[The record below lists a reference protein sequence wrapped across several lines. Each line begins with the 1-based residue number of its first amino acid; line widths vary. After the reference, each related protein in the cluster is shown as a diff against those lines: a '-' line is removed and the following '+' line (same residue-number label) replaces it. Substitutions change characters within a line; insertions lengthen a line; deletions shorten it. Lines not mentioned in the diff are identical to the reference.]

1 MMEKYGIGGWKGNE
15 LCVCD
20 SVIMNFVKFHGNG
33 NDYIVFEAKRL
44 SAVASLNEFA
54 RRVCDRHYGAGA
66 DGVAVVGES
75 ETADFK
81 VRIFNADGSE
91 AASSG
96 NGTRCAAAYL
106 FYRKLWSKHELRF
119 ETKAGVKLF
128 RLREDLGAGRYLFQ
142 AEMGR
147 PQFESG
153 RIPMLTDEAQERVV
167 DYPLAVGDETVRVTA
182 LQMCNPNCCV
192 FVEDFGRVD
201 WRRLG
206 KMIESH
212 ERFPE
217 KTNVLFVRTVDARR
231 IEARV
236 WERGV
241 GETFSSGTGAC
252 AAVVAASIENRTGR
266 RVAVEMPGGRFEV
279 EWRADREVLLTG
291 EAEIVYEGEWRGK

>member
-1 MMEKYGIGGWKGNE
+1 
-15 LCVCD
+15 
-20 SVIMNFVKFHGNG
+20 MNFIKFHGNG

-44 SAVASLNEFA
+44 AAIASLNEFA
-54 RRVCDRHYGAGA
+54 RQVCDRHYGAGA

-106 FYRKLWSKHELRF
+106 FYRTLWPQSVLRF

-128 RLREDLGAGRYLFQ
+128 RLREDLGEGRYLFQ

-147 PQFESG
+147 PQFESE
-153 RIPMLTDEAQERVV
+153 RIPMLTDGAQERVV

-206 KMIESH
+206 KLIESH

-217 KTNVLFVRTVDARR
+217 KTNVLFVRAVDTGR

-252 AAVVAASIENRTGR
+252 AAVVAASIGNRTGR
-266 RVAVEMPGGRFEV
+266 RVAVVMPGGRFEV
-279 EWRADREVLLTG
+279 EWRADWEVLLTG
-291 EAEIVYEGEWRGK
+291 EAEIVYEGEWKSK

>member
-1 MMEKYGIGGWKGNE
+1 
-15 LCVCD
+15 
-20 SVIMNFVKFHGNG
+20 MNFTKFHGNG

-44 SAVASLNEFA
+44 TSVASLNDFA
-54 RRVCDRHYGAGA
+54 RQICDRHYGAGA

-75 ETADFK
+75 VKADFS

-106 FYRKLWSKHELRF
+106 FHQKLWTANELRF

-128 RLREDLGAGRYLFQ
+128 RLREQLGEGRYLFQ

-147 PQFESG
+147 PQFESLQ
-153 RIPMLTDEAQERVV
+153 IPMLTDEPRKRVV
-167 DYPLAVGDETVRVTA
+167 DYPLAAVEGETVRVTA
-182 LQMCNPNCCV
+182 MQMCNPNCCV
-192 FVEDFGRVD
+192 FVDDFERVE

-206 KMIESH
+206 KVIESH

-217 KTNVLFVRTVDARR
+217 KTNVIFVRVIDKEK

-252 AAVVAASIENRTGR
+252 AAAVASSVGNHTGR
-266 RVAVEMPGGRFEV
+266 GVSVEMPGGRFEV
-279 EWRADREVLLTG
+279 EWRADNEVLLTG
-291 EAEIVYEGEWRGK
+291 AAEIVYAGEWQKTGEE